1 MKRSEGLSFWRM
13 LRALARTLADLRP
26 GAKTLRHFFV
36 SLLLC
41 GIDLGLGPMP
51 AGLGLLAACDSRYI
65 AACVLGVLTGGGLF
79 WGLSASL
86 ELYAMTAALLCV
98 RSLLLKRQ
106 QTLLVPCICIG
117 LCALIGL
124 LFAAGAHF
132 SRPALLRWLCGT
144 AAAAAAVFLFR
155 AAQDKKHY
163 NARAGAFCAVLLGL
177 NSVRMTGG
185 WNAAAT
191 ALAWAISGADGL
203 RYACAGSAALAIASP
218 QTASWA
224 AAFCFAAAV
233 QRMLKLR
240 SAELDCA
247 ASCIAYCLAGIR
259 LGSYGF
265 SACAM
270 AGCILALLLPPERL
284 LPIPSRPRL
293 TGHPAQRELRQA
305 ERALEQAA
313 EMLDVPDT
321 DRQREIAALFDEA
334 GAQVC
339 RNCAKYKACWPEN
352 GQPLLAELAPGAQA
366 AMARGRAVIEDLPPR
381 FQSRCLHADALL
393 TAINDALD
401 DQRARRQRSAR
412 LREVRAAAQTQ
423 YLLMGRL
430 MARLS
435 DRLYA
440 PDMAVNY
447 EPELC
452 VRAAGRGG
460 STISGDRGAAFS
472 GPNATY
478 YVLLCDGMGTGPAA
492 AAESL
497 RAVSLLR
504 QLLLSGMDAESA
516 LKALNGIY
524 ILRDNGCF
532 STVDLLRINLTS
544 GDAILYKWGAAP
556 SYLKRSRGLRLLG
569 GANPPPGLDRA
580 AAIEQIHLS
589 LEFGGV
595 LVLASD
601 GLGGKQTQKRLELC
615 SSLLPQ
621 DVAASLFAGRTE
633 LSDDCTAVAIRLRPA
648 AVRERVPI

>member
-1 MKRSEGLSFWRM
+1 MKRSEGLSPWRM
-13 LRALARTLADLRP
+13 LHAFVRTLADLRP
-26 GAKTLRHFFV
+26 GAATLRHFSV

-51 AGLGLLAACDSRYI
+51 AGLGLLAVCDGKYLP
-65 AACVLGVLTGGGLF
+65 ACVLGVLTGCGLF

-86 ELYAMTAALLCV
+86 GLYAMTAAILCV
-98 RSLLLKRQ
+98 RTLLLKRRQ
-106 QTLLVPCICIG
+106 GLLPGVCIG
-117 LCALIGL
+117 ICVLVGL
-124 LFAAGAHF
+124 LFAAGEQF
-132 SRPALLRWLCGT
+132 SRAAILRWLCGSAM
-144 AAAAAAVFLFR
+144 AAATVFLFR
-155 AAQDKKHY
+155 AAQDKTRC

-177 NSVRMTGG
+177 NSIRTAGG
-185 WNAAAT
+185 WNAAVA
-191 ALAWAISGADGL
+191 ALAWAISGMDGL

-218 QTASWA
+218 QAIPWA

-240 SAELDCA
+240 SAELGCA
-247 ASCIAYCLAGIR
+247 AACLTYCLAGIR
-259 LGSYGF
+259 LRSYGF

-270 AGCILALLLPPERL
+270 AGCILALLLRPERL
-284 LPIPSRPRL
+284 LPTPARPRL
-293 TGHPAQRELRQA
+293 SGHPAQRELRQA
-305 ERALEQAA
+305 EKALEQAA
-313 EMLDVPDT
+313 QMLEVPDT
-321 DRQREIAALFDEA
+321 GRQQEIAALFDEA

-339 RNCAKYKACWPEN
+339 RNCAKYRSCWLEQGPS
-352 GQPLLAELAPGAQA
+352 LLAELTPGAEA
-366 AMARGRAVIEDLPPR
+366 AMARGTAAAEDLPAR
-381 FQSRCLHADALL
+381 FARQCLHADAFL

-401 DQRARRQRSAR
+401 DQRARRQRASR
-412 LREVRAAAQTQ
+412 LRETRAAAQTQ
-423 YLLMGRL
+423 YQLMGKL

-435 DRLYA
+435 DQLYA

-447 EPELC
+447 EPELS
-452 VRAAGRGG
+452 VRATGRGG
-460 STISGDRGAAFS
+460 STISGDRGAAFA

-492 AAESL
+492 AGESL

-504 QLLLSGMDAESA
+504 HLLLSGIDAESA
-516 LKALNGIY
+516 MKALNGIY

-569 GANPPPGLDRA
+569 GATPPPGIDRTPT
-580 AAIEQIHLS
+580 IEQIHLS
-589 LEFGGV
+589 LEYGGV

-615 SSLLPQ
+615 GSLLPQ

-648 AVRERVPI
+648 AVRERVPT